1 MQRAVRIKAS
11 VMTSDPYQERDL
23 VMPDVN
29 SCTRKAAVE
38 AYEMAGLD
46 SSDVDLVELH
56 DCFATAEMLHYE
68 NLGLCED
75 GDA

>member
-29 SCTRKAAVE
+29 SCTRKAAAE

-46 SSDVDLVELH
+46 SNDIDLLNYMIVLLLLK
-56 DCFATAEMLHYE
+56 CFITKT
-68 NLGLCED
+68 
-75 GDA
+75 